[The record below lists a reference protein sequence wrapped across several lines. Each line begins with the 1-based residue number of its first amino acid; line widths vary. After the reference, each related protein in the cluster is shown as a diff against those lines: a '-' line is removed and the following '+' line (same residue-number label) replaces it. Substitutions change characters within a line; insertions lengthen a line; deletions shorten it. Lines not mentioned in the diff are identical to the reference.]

1 MARKFCDKENLK
13 RRCSEAHERDGSKLT
28 IWFKLCCDRG
38 AEGADAPPLAEGPVP
53 FTMGRWKLG
62 AFSPG
67 PMLALRGTGLGRVG
81 ADIFGVIGG

>member
-1 MARKFCDKENLK
+1 M
-13 RRCSEAHERDGSKLT
+13 
-28 IWFKLCCDRG
+28 G

-81 ADIFGVIGG
+81 ADIFRLIGG